1 MLVFAYDGSLNGDW
15 VAHYAVRFAA
25 NTSARK
31 LRLVHITDGASEPN
45 LDERIARIAD
55 ECKVLGVVLE
65 TELAPRRGVDVAER
79 LLDIVPGRATL
90 VAGVRARPRNRAFLA
105 GTVSARLLEAGRFS
119 VIAMRVVHPG
129 VLGQPGSV
137 LLPIAGRPHQA
148 ALALPLL
155 RLLGDDLQRLHLLLV
170 REVYGLRFRS
180 MSHERAEKLLAEGR
194 ALVAPIEDEIRAGL
208 APLHL
213 ELDSS
218 VVVSDDAL
226 REILVY
232 AGKHRSRLIG
242 LGASRRTRLER
253 VVFGNPIER
262 LLRDAPSDVAVY
274 RTVL

>member
-1 MLVFAYDGSLNGDW
+1 MLFYAYDGSLNGDW

-31 LRLVHITDGASEPN
+31 LRLVHIADAASEPS

-55 ECKVLGVVLE
+55 ECKVVGVVLE
-65 TELAPRRGVDVAER
+65 TELVTRREVDVAES
-79 LLDIVPGRATL
+79 LLEIVPARATL
-90 VAGVRARPRNRAFLA
+90 IAGLRARPRRRAILA

-137 LLPIAGRPHQA
+137 LLPIAGRPHQSTFV
-148 ALALPLL
+148 LPFL
-155 RLLGDDLQRLHLLLV
+155 RLLGEDLQRLHLIFV
-170 REVYGLRFRS
+170 REVHGLRSRL
-180 MSHERAEKLLAEGR
+180 MSQKGTEKLLAEGR
-194 ALVAPIEDEIRAGL
+194 ALVAPIEDELRAGL
-208 APLHL
+208 APLRF

-218 VVVSDDAL
+218 VVVAADVL
-226 REILVY
+226 KEILVC

-242 LGASRRTRLER
+242 LGASRRTLLER
-253 VVFGNPIER
+253 VIFGAPIEQ

-274 RTVL
+274 RTVD